1 MSSSSDRPASKQAR
15 SLSGLAPFLRPYRG
29 RIALALLALVCAA
42 LATLA
47 FPIALRGL
55 IDAGFSARQALEV
68 VLEAVSMEGSFSSAL
83 AGAMGKDEAV
93 GVKVATI
100 QESNDEPMLVYDP
113 GHPDADA
120 AGYVAMPKVDSIAE
134 MVDLMG
140 AARAYEAGTSVLSTV
155 KTMADQALRI
165 GR

>member
-1 MSSSSDRPASKQAR
+1 MTLLRTMDLTATGMSAQRTRMNVAAMNLANR
-15 SLSGLAPFLRPYRG
+15 STTRTAEGGPYR
-29 RIALALLALVCAA
+29 R
-42 LATLA
+42 
-47 FPIALRGL
+47 R
-55 IDAGFSARQALEV
+55 EV
-68 VLEAVSMEGSFSSAL
+68 VLEAVPMEGSFSSTL
-83 AGAMGKDEAV
+83 SSAMGKQEEPV
-93 GVKVATI
+93 GVKVASI
-100 QESNDEPMLVYDP
+100 QESTEAPMLVYDP

-155 KTMADQALRI
+155 KSMADQALRI